1 MKEVPTQHRI
11 ETVFVNTVS
20 DNMSRFPKRE
30 IASAAKA
37 KELLARMGYP
47 PVEMA
52 IAMIRGG
59 NNFEVSENDFRIAHS
74 IWGKFIASLKGKTH
88 KMSSLVGDISLRPLV
103 VQQQQVLSVDVIFI
117 DNTAVLTGISTLLD
131 LTLASSLI
139 RLDLSKPSR
148 VAPIV
153 KGALE
158 DMSCTLKSRNFSVR
172 VIMSDGEGAIG
183 KIVPHLRGLG
193 IEVDISAAGC
203 HVARIER
210 RIQMVKE
217 RARVHICGRI
227 PFTLTDLGNT
237 MLVLY
242 CVSRINCQQSGSRPG
257 GLSPDGGLMGR
268 LSGRLWGLCCV
279 RRSQHQQHNGVA
291 D

>member
-1 MKEVPTQHRI
+1 M
-11 ETVFVNTVS
+11 
-20 DNMSRFPKRE
+20 
-30 IASAAKA
+30 
-37 KELLARMGYP
+37 
-47 PVEMA
+47 
-52 IAMIRGG
+52 
-59 NNFEVSENDFRIAHS
+59 
-74 IWGKFIASLKGKTH
+74 
-88 KMSSLVGDISLRPLV
+88 
-103 VQQQQVLSVDVIFI
+103 DVIFK
-117 DNTAVLTGISTLLD
+117 DNTAVLIGVSTPLD

-148 VAPIV
+148 AAPIV

-183 KIVPHLRGLG
+183 KIVPHLRALG
-193 IEVDISAAGC
+193 IEVDISAAGG

-217 RARVHICGRI
+217 RARAHICGRI

-257 GLSPDGGLMGR
+257 GLSPRELF
-268 LSGRLWGLCCV
+268 SGRRVDGTLDFRAAFGY
-279 RRSQHQQHNGVA
+279 
-291 D
+291 